1 MSIQNRKNDTEIRG
15 FFVVIA
21 YISGNGTMNLMEY
34 LRNDAE
40 LKQLR
45 EEWKKKSGSS
55 FPPYNYDEYTGID
68 DYKQKIRKELEKI
81 NKN

>member
-1 MSIQNRKNDTEIRG
+1 
-15 FFVVIA
+15 
-21 YISGNGTMNLMEY
+21 MNLMEN